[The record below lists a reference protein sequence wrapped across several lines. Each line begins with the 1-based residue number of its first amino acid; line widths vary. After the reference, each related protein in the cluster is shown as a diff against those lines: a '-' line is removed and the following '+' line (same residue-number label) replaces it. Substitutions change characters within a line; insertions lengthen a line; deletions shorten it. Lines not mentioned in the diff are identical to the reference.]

1 MKFKNL
7 KPGISLCMI
16 VKNEERS
23 LARCIKS
30 VKSLVDEII
39 IVDTGS
45 NDNTINIAKDL
56 GAEIYNFEWCDDFSA
71 ARNESIKYAN
81 HQWILLLDADEF
93 VDENSITELK
103 KIIKNNKPPV
113 AFEFRVLSDTGSQNP
128 NESRVI
134 RMFSN
139 GFGILFKNRVHEQI
153 TSSIKEISAQVLR
166 TNSKIIHDG
175 YNQEYVDQNEKQERN
190 ISLLKQ
196 MIDEEPDFY
205 YWPYNLGIS
214 YMAIGKNDLGIKYLK
229 ISYHEK
235 LHVNIKAAIL
245 NLLGGIYKTE
255 EHWEEV
261 KPVVEKSTKMVKNQF
276 LGHILLAEYYNH
288 IKNYSDATNTIDIIL
303 NQYDYLIKNGSDLN
317 NDLSYGL
324 NYLLKTKAIYLHGSG
339 KIESAKMLFDNI
351 MADLKNNYYEKKLDH
366 FDMSLYEDSL
376 KFSIGCA
383 RDSND
388 AESVVILVDEY
399 IKIFPEDINGYSLL
413 GEANTILNKYSDAL
427 KIYLEADSKF
437 PNNPDF
443 QKKIATMFTLLGN
456 EKKAEEWLYKMAGIT
471 DLP

>member
-23 LARCIKS
+23 LSRCVKS
-30 VKSLVDEII
+30 VKSLVDQII

-45 NDNTINIAKDL
+45 TDNTVNIAKNL

-93 VDENSITELK
+93 LDNNSISEIK

-113 AFEFRVLSDTGSQNP
+113 AFEFRVLSDTGGQNP

-139 GFGILFKNRVHEQI
+139 GFGIKFKNRVHEQI

-166 TNSKIIHDG
+166 TNSKIFHDG
-175 YNQEYVDQNEKQERN
+175 YNQKHVDQNEKQERN
-190 ISLLKQ
+190 IPLLEQ
-196 MIDEEPDFY
+196 MINEEPDFY

-214 YMAIGKNDLGIKYLK
+214 YMAIGKNDLGIKFLK
-229 ISYHEK
+229 KSYDKK

-255 EHWEEV
+255 ENWEEV

-288 IKNYSDATNTIDIIL
+288 IKKYSDATKAIDIIL
-303 NQYDYLIKNGSDLN
+303 NQYDHLIKNGSDLN
-317 NDLSYGL
+317 NDLSYSL

-351 MADLKNNYYEKKLDH
+351 MADLKSNYYKKKLDN
-366 FDMSLYEDSL
+366 FDMLLYEESL

-388 AESVVILVDEY
+388 AESVVILVNEY

>member
-7 KPGISLCMI
+7 NPGISLCMI

-23 LARCIKS
+23 LSRCIKS
-30 VKSLVDEII
+30 VKSLVDQII

-45 NDNTINIAKDL
+45 TDNTINIAKNL
-56 GAEIYNFEWCDDFSA
+56 GAEVFNFKWCDDFSA
-71 ARNESIKYAN
+71 ARNESIKYAKY
-81 HQWILLLDADEF
+81 QWVLILDADEII
-93 VDENSITELK
+93 DEYSTSEIK

-196 MIDEEPDFY
+196 MIKEEPDFY

-229 ISYHEK
+229 KSYEEK
-235 LHVNIKAAIL
+235 LHVNVKAAIL

-255 EHWEEV
+255 ERWEEL
-261 KPVVEKSTKMVKNQF
+261 KPVVEKSTKLVKNQF
-276 LGHILLAEYYNH
+276 LGHILLAEYHNYK
-288 IKNYSDATNTIDIIL
+288 KNYSDAIEAIDIIL
-303 NQYDYLIKNGSDLN
+303 NQYDNLIKNGSDLN
-317 NDLSYGL
+317 NDLSYSL
-324 NYLLKTKAIYLHGSG
+324 NYLLKTKAIYVHGSG
-339 KIESAKMLFDNI
+339 KIESAKMFFDNV
-351 MADLKNNYYEKKLDH
+351 MANLKKDYFEKKLDH
-366 FDMSLYEDSL
+366 FDNMLYEDSL
-376 KFSIGCA
+376 KYSIGCA
-383 RDSND
+383 RDIND
-388 AESVVILVDEY
+388 AESVVNLVNEY

-413 GEANTILNKYSDAL
+413 GEANIILKKYSDAL
-427 KIYLEADSKF
+427 KVYLQADSKF

>member
-1 MKFKNL
+1 MNKTKL

-23 LARCIKS
+23 LSRCVES
-30 VKSLVDEII
+30 VRPIINQII

-45 NDNTINIAKDL
+45 SDDTINIAKDL
-56 GAEIYNFEWCDDFSA
+56 GAEVYNFEWCDDFSA
-71 ARNESIKYAN
+71 ARNESIKYAK
-81 HQWILLLDADEF
+81 HQWILLLDADEII
-93 VDENSITELK
+93 DKDSILELK

-175 YNQEYVDQNEKQERN
+175 YNQKYVDQNEKQERN

-196 MIDEEPDFY
+196 MIEEEPGFY

-214 YMAIGKNDLGIKYLK
+214 YMAIGNNDLGIKYLK
-229 ISYHEK
+229 KSYDEK

-255 EHWEEV
+255 EKWEDV
-261 KPVVEKSTKMVKNQF
+261 KPIVEKSTKMVKNQF

-288 IKNYSDATNTIDIIL
+288 VKNYSDAIKSIDNIL
-303 NQYDYLIKNGSDLN
+303 NQFDNLIKNGSDLN
-317 NDLSYGL
+317 NDLSYSL
-324 NYLLKTKAIYLHGSG
+324 NYVIKTKAIYVHGSG
-339 KIESAKMLFDNI
+339 DFQSAKILFDKI
-351 MADLKNNYYEKKLDH
+351 MMDLKIDYYKKKLDY
-366 FDMSLYEDSL
+366 FDKALFEDSL

-388 AESVVILVDEY
+388 AESVISLVAEY
-399 IKIFPEDINGYSLL
+399 IKIFPEDINGYSLM
-413 GEANTILNKYSDAL
+413 GEANTILNRYSDAL

-456 EKKAEEWLYKMAGIT
+456 EKKAEEWLYKMAGIQ